1 MVSTVGNHNVRS
13 LTKESTILFIE
24 LLDTFRVKTDNKNYS
39 YTCLELFWSIGDSV
53 RTNPTLK
60 GEEEIWRSIFMKLC
74 LSATFLDAQVRNSS
88 LQIYSSI
95 LFDYGELFNEG
106 LWEHALFDLFFRV
119 FDDVM
124 EIYLNLRLQKGGDA
138 EVTSPEAVQALK
150 ASFEQQKLK
159 REKY

>member
-1 MVSTVGNHNVRS
+1 MGNHNVRS
-13 LTKESTILFIE
+13 LTKESIILFIE

-53 RTNPTLK
+53 RTNPALK
-60 GEEEIWRSIFMKLC
+60 EEKEIWRSIFMKLC
-74 LSATFLDAQVRNSS
+74 QSSTFQDAQVRNSS

-95 LFDYGELFNEG
+95 LFDYGELFDEE
-106 LWEHALFDLFFRV
+106 LWEYSLFDLFFRM

-138 EVTSPEAVQALK
+138 EVTSPEAVQALR
-150 ASFEQQKLK
+150 ASFEQQKIK
-159 REKY
+159 REK